1 MEKKILTLMSWNV
14 NGIRAAMR
22 KDFSGFLKKHKPDVL
37 ALQEVKIAKKDRDD
51 AKLDF
56 PDYEEFWNSAERPG
70 YSGTAFLIKTSL
82 VKNIK
87 DKFNDVGKKEY
98 DSEGRVQT
106 IELDNFYLMNIYF
119 PNTREDLSRL
129 DFKIDFNNRVAKFV
143 KKLEKKKPVI
153 LTGDFNVA
161 HEEIDLARPKPN
173 DGKAGFHPRE
183 RAWMTKFLDS
193 GMIDTFRHLNP
204 KKIQYSWWTY
214 RFGARSRNVG
224 WRIDYFITSKKLTK
238 NIKQAKILDQ
248 ILGSDHC
255 PIVLKIEI

>member
-1 MEKKILTLMSWNV
+1 MSWNV

-22 KDFSGFLKKHKPDVL
+22 KDFSGFLKKYKPDIL
-37 ALQEVKIAKKDRDD
+37 ALQEVKIAEKDRETT
-51 AKLDF
+51 KLDF
-56 PDYEEFWNSAERPG
+56 PGYEEFWNSADRPG
-70 YSGTAFLIKTSL
+70 YSGTAILIKESL
-82 VKNIK
+82 INDIKN
-87 DKFNDVGKKEY
+87 KFNDIGKPKY
-98 DSEGRVQT
+98 DIEGRVQT
-106 IELDNFYLMNIYF
+106 IELDKFYLMNIYF

-129 DFKIDFNNRVAKFV
+129 DFKIDFNNQIAKFV

-183 RAWMTKFLDS
+183 RTWMTKFLDS

-204 KKIQYSWWTY
+204 EKIQYSWWTY

-224 WRIDYFITSKKLTK
+224 WRIDYFIASKKLTEK
-238 NIKQAKILDQ
+238 IKQAKILDQ
-248 ILGSDHC
+248 VLGSDHC
-255 PIVLKIEI
+255 PIVLKIKI